1 MWCHWSYNQKN
12 LGCTTAKAPVVGAE
26 SHDPMVNHYESLKSI
41 FLGLPLF
48 PIIHYHIFIVNIMYI
63 YILIYIYT
71 DIYYIIYILY
81 IVYEYI
87 VPMGHAIL
95 DKECVFFLG
104 RPSLPL
110 PKKKRAPPRPAS
122 ESPWR
127 TEVGGLIKVG

>member
-71 DIYYIIYILY
+71 DIYILY
-81 IVYEYI
+81 YIYYIYSVRVYIPNGSCYSGQG
-87 VPMGHAIL
+87 M
-95 DKECVFFLG
+95 CFFWVAHPF
-104 RPSLPL
+104 RSR
-110 PKKKRAPPRPAS
+110 KKKEHLRDQHRS
-122 ESPWR
+122 HH
-127 TEVGGLIKVG
+127 GGRRLED

>member
-71 DIYYIIYILY
+71 DIYIYYIIYIIY

-87 VPMGHAIL
+87 FPMGHAIL
-95 DKECVFFLG
+95 DKECVFFWVAHPF
-104 RPSLPL
+104 RSR
-110 PKKKRAPPRPAS
+110 KKKEHLRDQHRS
-122 ESPWR
+122 HH
-127 TEVGGLIKVG
+127 GGRRLED